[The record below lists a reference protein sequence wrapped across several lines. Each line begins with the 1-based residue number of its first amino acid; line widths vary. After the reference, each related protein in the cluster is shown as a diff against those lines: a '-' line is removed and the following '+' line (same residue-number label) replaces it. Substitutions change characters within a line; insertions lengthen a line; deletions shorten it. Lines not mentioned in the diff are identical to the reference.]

1 MIHPTPPRQLRG
13 PRVTLRPWTDADLAP
28 FAALN
33 ADTEVMRWFK
43 APLTRIESDA
53 MAARIRLRLAADG
66 FGLWA
71 LQTPELEFAGFVGLF
86 PALNFSLPLAPFNTA
101 PFNTAPFDAA
111 PPHEIGW
118 RLARAAWGRGF
129 ATEAAQLALAHARD
143 VLRLPHL
150 VSFTALGNVR
160 SQAVMQRI
168 GLHRVGEFDHP
179 NLPDHPLQRH
189 VLYAA
194 DWTESAR

>member
-1 MIHPTPPRQLRG
+1 MTQPSSLRS
-13 PRVTLRPWTDADLAP
+13 PRVTLRPWVDADLAP

-33 ADTEVMRWFK
+33 ADPEVMRWFK

-53 MAARIRLRLAADG
+53 MAARIRLRIDTEG
-66 FGLWA
+66 HGLWA

-86 PALNFSLPLAPFNTA
+86 PALNFRLPF
-101 PFNTAPFDAA
+101 APFDAA

-194 DWTESAR
+194 DWTQSPR